1 MKFTVTEE
9 EAREMA
15 QFEEE
20 TGCDISAG
28 ADWGIHLDKVLEL
41 ALHQSSSV
49 PQKLRVQLVE
59 LLSEQLGKVLS
70 SEEVEELV
78 AGFQV
83 QVQKKVS
90 EKLTSQE
97 SAST

>member
-20 TGCDISAG
+20 AGCDISAG

-41 ALHQSSSV
+41 ALEHTELV
-49 PQKLRVQLVE
+49 PQRLQVKLVE
-59 LLSEQLGKVLS
+59 LLSEQFGKVLS
-70 SEEVEELV
+70 NEEVEELV
-78 AGFQV
+78 AGFQA
-83 QVQKKVS
+83 QLQRKVL
-90 EKLTSQE
+90 EKLTTQE
-97 SAST
+97 PS

>member
-20 TGCDISAG
+20 AGGDISAG
-28 ADWGIHLDKVLEL
+28 TDWRIHLDKVLEL
-41 ALHQSSSV
+41 ALEHTELV
-49 PQKLRVQLVE
+49 PQRLRVKLVE

-70 SEEVEELV
+70 NEEIEELV

-83 QVQKKVS
+83 QVQRKVA
-90 EKLTSQE
+90 EKLTTQE
-97 SAST
+97 SA

>member
-20 TGCDISAG
+20 AGCDISAG

-41 ALHQSSSV
+41 ALGRTELV
-49 PQKLRVQLVE
+49 PQRLQVKLVE
-59 LLSEQLGKVLS
+59 LLSEQFGKVLS

-78 AGFQV
+78 AGFQA
-83 QVQKKVS
+83 QLQRKVS
-90 EKLTSQE
+90 EKLTNQE
-97 SAST
+97 PA